1 MVEMQKLLLILQL
14 LPLLL
19 LLYLS
24 DKDVLG
30 ALIQVMWCSGEMVKL
45 SSLGHLHPIYYINSG
60 LLLQRKHLIFHFL
73 LKELDLWS
81 SPTGAFSFNM
91 AQYAIL
97 KNVGLCHLL
106 CHSYNYWYDN
116 YVAVYAEKINCRATS
131 GISGL
136 HLYAMKKSSPLDQ
149 TRFPRV
155 IRNIPGT
162 SQDLINA
169 PQKKT
174 VLGTK
179 FRKSELSKS
188 NHHGDW
194 FIYV

>member
-1 MVEMQKLLLILQL
+1 MQKLLLILQL

-30 ALIQVMWCSGEMVKL
+30 ALIQLMWCSGEMVKL

-81 SPTGAFSFNM
+81 SPTGAFSFTSTVCHIKKCCFMSSALSFIQPLVWQLHGCLCRKNKLQSNFRDIWI
-91 AQYAIL
+91 AFLCNEEIL
-97 KNVGLCHLL
+97 TTGPHTFSQSNKKYTRNQPRSDKC
-106 CHSYNYWYDN
+106 S
-116 YVAVYAEKINCRATS
+116 T
-131 GISGL
+131 
-136 HLYAMKKSSPLDQ
+136 KKS
-149 TRFPRV
+149 
-155 IRNIPGT
+155 
-162 SQDLINA
+162 
-169 PQKKT
+169 